1 MASKDYQIVL
11 MIMTISIA
19 INIWLYQV
27 NVRLDKTNRKLT
39 AINARYSAYQ
49 DDYFRQ

>member
-1 MASKDYQIVL
+1 MASADYQIVL
-11 MIMTISIA
+11 ILMTVSMA
-19 INIWLYQV
+19 INVWLYQV

-49 DDYFRQ
+49 DNYFKQ